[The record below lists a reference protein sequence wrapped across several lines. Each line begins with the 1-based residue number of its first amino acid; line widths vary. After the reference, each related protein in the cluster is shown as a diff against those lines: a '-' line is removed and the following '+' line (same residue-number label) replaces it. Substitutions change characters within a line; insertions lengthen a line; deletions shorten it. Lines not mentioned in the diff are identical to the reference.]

1 MSARKTRPMHGDDIT
16 PDMSQ
21 RDMAAALGVSTAK
34 MGRWQRLAEIPKD
47 EFERR
52 ISILKEANEI
62 TTSAMLRGAPVPAR
76 GRVERAKGI
85 VGAMTGE
92 ELVAFLAWLTRELK
106 S

>member
-1 MSARKTRPMHGDDIT
+1 MSARKNRPMHGANVT

-21 RDMAAALGVSTAK
+21 RDMAAAIGVSTSELW
-34 MGRWQRLAEIPKD
+34 RWQALAEIPED
-47 EFERR
+47 EFEQR
-52 ISILKEANEI
+52 IAALKETNEI

-85 VGAMTGE
+85 VGAMTSE
-92 ELVAFLAWLTRELK
+92 ELAAFFGWIASRVR